1 MLEFD
6 GSKLKKLR
14 QDRGLTQGELGEQVG
29 KKTEHI
35 SNYEN
40 GYATPPSDVLLSLMK
55 IFQIS
60 ADKLGRPKA
69 EPALCVSEPSG
80 ECAH

>member
-6 GSKLKKLR
+6 GPKLKELR
-14 QDRGLTQGELGEQVG
+14 KSKGLTQGDLGMMVG

-40 GYATPPSDVLLSLMK
+40 GHAHPPSDVLLNLMEIFKVNRDGLSRK
-55 IFQIS
+55 I
-60 ADKLGRPKA
+60 DN
-69 EPALCVSEPSG
+69 
-80 ECAH
+80 

>member
-6 GSKLKKLR
+6 GPKLKTLR
-14 QDRGLTQGELGEQVG
+14 KSKGMRQGDLAAIVG

-40 GYATPPSDVLLSLMK
+40 GHATPPSDVLLSLMK
-55 IFQIS
+55 FFKVS
-60 ADKLGRPKA
+60 ADGLSR
-69 EPALCVSEPSG
+69 ERTESN
-80 ECAH
+80 

>member
-6 GSKLKKLR
+6 GTKLKELR
-14 QDRGLTQGELGEQVG
+14 KKKGLTQGELGERVG

-40 GYATPPSDVLLSLMK
+40 NHANPPSDVLLSLMK
-55 IFQIS
+55 FFKVP
-60 ADKLGRPKA
+60 ADGLSKTKETSP
-69 EPALCVSEPSG
+69 V
-80 ECAH
+80 

>member
-6 GSKLKKLR
+6 GEKLR
-14 QDRGLTQGELGEQVG
+14 QLRKAKGLTQGDLGERVG

-55 IFQIS
+55 FFRVS
-60 ADKLGRPKA
+60 PDGLGRTK
-69 EPALCVSEPSG
+69 EPA
-80 ECAH
+80 